1 MVRQGIL
8 SFGLTLCLLAG
19 VNAEPTVKEISPPDT
34 GAGIVTARGP
44 HRLLVD
50 TEAPSNGLLLVT
62 LGGTN
67 SKPSDLGAIGDL
79 AGRLGYK
86 VAALDYPNSVI
97 STKAREVGFP
107 DGFTE
112 FREEV
117 VVGTPVSPI
126 VEVDATNSIENRLL
140 ALLMSGDTDFAEFV
154 QEGEV
159 RWDKIVVA
167 GHSQGSGHAAYLGK
181 RHRLQAVLLFA
192 GPQDT
197 GARGVSP
204 WLSLAGATPPE
215 SFLALL
221 HRNDFF
227 DCSKQLE
234 AMEKLREQPEEQF
247 GADVIVL
254 NRETKD
260 AHMMVIQPECE
271 PEWKQLLIET
281 MTRKQVER
289 EKPLSH

>member
-67 SKPSDLGAIGDL
+67 SKPSDLSAIGDL

-140 ALLMSGDTDFAEFV
+140 ALLMSGDTDFAEFFARSSV
-154 QEGEV
+154 TPAARRLSTPTSARGSRRGQCG
-159 RWDKIVVA
+159 RA
-167 GHSQGSGHAAYLGK
+167 GAARSGPRRRAPWRPHAAHP
-181 RHRLQAVLLFA
+181 RPR
-192 GPQDT
+192 
-197 GARGVSP
+197 R
-204 WLSLAGATPPE
+204 
-215 SFLALL
+215 
-221 HRNDFF
+221 
-227 DCSKQLE
+227 
-234 AMEKLREQPEEQF
+234 
-247 GADVIVL
+247 
-254 NRETKD
+254 
-260 AHMMVIQPECE
+260 
-271 PEWKQLLIET
+271 
-281 MTRKQVER
+281 
-289 EKPLSH
+289 

>member
-1 MVRQGIL
+1 MVRQGVL
-8 SFGLTLCLLAG
+8 CFGLTLCLLAG
-19 VNAEPTVKEISPPDT
+19 ADAKPALKEISPADT
-34 GAGIVTARGP
+34 GAGIVMARGP

-50 TEAPSNGLLLVT
+50 TEVPFNGLLLVT

-107 DGFTE
+107 DGFGE

-126 VEVDATNSIENRLL
+126 VEVDAANSIENRLL
-140 ALLMSGDTDFAEFV
+140 ALLKSGGADFAEFV
-154 QEGEV
+154 QKGEL
-159 RWDKIVVA
+159 RWDRIVVV

-181 RHRLQAVLLFA
+181 RHRLRAVLLLA

-197 GARGVSP
+197 GEQGVSP
-204 WLSLAGATPPE
+204 WLSRKGETPPE

-221 HRNDFF
+221 HREDFF
-227 DCSKQLE
+227 DCSKQMQ
-234 AMEKLREQPEEQF
+234 AMERLREQSEEKF
-247 GADVIVL
+247 GAEVIVL
-254 NRETKD
+254 NSETKD
-260 AHMMVIQPECE
+260 AHMMVIQPQCE
-271 PEWKQLLIET
+271 PEWRRLLMRAASARQT
-281 MTRKQVER
+281 ER
-289 EKPLSH
+289 